1 MADEW
6 DVAEGAV
13 EEPKRRVL
21 LYSDHAQT
29 REVVLLG
36 AGTRVAKDLPPIEWV
51 EVATHA
57 MVISRVEK
65 EHFDLLV
72 LDGEAGKAG
81 GMGLCRQLK
90 DEIFRCPPV
99 LVLVARREDLWLAS
113 WSDADAVL
121 ARPLDP
127 LELQETIARMLRVP
141 VEGGR

>member
-29 REVVLLG
+29 REAVLLG